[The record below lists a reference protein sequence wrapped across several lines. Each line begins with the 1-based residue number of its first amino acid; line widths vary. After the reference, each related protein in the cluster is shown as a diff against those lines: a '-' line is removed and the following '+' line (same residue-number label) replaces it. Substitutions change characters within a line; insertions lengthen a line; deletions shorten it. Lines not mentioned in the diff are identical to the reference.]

1 MGEVRRPVRDV
12 GREVSEFRHGKRWT
26 PRKNPC
32 ERPPG
37 QPDFAGQP
45 GPMDFEV
52 RFRVREAKTHL
63 EFYGYAVWNEQ
74 TVDSNGLPFD
84 GDIDRYHFQWKMTT
98 DAAGTIYAHENGEKV
113 RGHKTVHVADDN
125 KAQTLEV
132 TGSAGGTFKISV
144 GSEETGNINWN
155 ATAAQVKTALA
166 ALNAFVP
173 ADITEGGGPLGTNP
187 VTLAFSGDDKTPK
200 LVISDDDLTGPN
212 PLILSTAKDTY
223 RVDFGRMPQP
233 RRLYVSCRLRVRA
246 GAGCWSDW
254 SLWTTPVHPIDGTS
268 DPVPPAPT
276 STTIDF
282 DHKHSARFD
291 PLRCIV
297 SGNYVGPWDVPG
309 GDQEDDMARYHIQL
323 QWSNDNGSTWEWP
336 PKHHSKRD
344 RDDNDGRWR
353 VVFHNIDRRKLY
365 RYRVCSEDRFNRRG
379 PWAPGA
385 VNANQRLDGWSA
397 GADPKT
403 FDEDPPAPTFLQA
416 DVDRARLTLEIADP
430 DSFWKPRIDYYEW
443 EVYYDSVTAP
453 NLVQKDRM
461 HRGLVKRF
469 SLRKPK
475 GHTIIARVRA
485 FSASDEDSPWAQI
498 TCTTW
503 TPPLPTIGTPSFDV
517 QGPLHS
523 RYRAIV
529 PITVNDSAHNDN
541 VDSVLVRLCHKAANV
556 TPTTADKKQ
565 HDSVRIGDDPQ
576 EALFR
581 NIPKWHYV
589 FVRAKSID
597 GDDKESAFT
606 GWIAMGRPK
615 DSSATSTP
623 GSVTGLAVA
632 TPAPRR
638 VTGKW
643 DEPDDDDVTRWRVV
657 VKKGAATVDTALVRN
672 NRHVY
677 RVPKADVGIAHT
689 MEVSAINDLGV
700 IGAATSPGSG
710 TPDDEDISGAGWDVG
725 DIKKKGSSPVP
736 AKWLRCNGAG
746 LSTSAYPEL
755 FAAILYTY
763 GGSGATFNIPDLN
776 GRHPIGESS
785 VYALGANDGDLEAVR
800 SAVHQHGNDSTSQ
813 PLTDD
818 TTDGLPDPD
827 YTGGTPTNGDAG
839 NTAGSDF
846 TQENQNHNHPSNSLG
861 ATIQITQSGQNFAS
875 NTPTTTGAAGRGGH
889 EHPNAAFQGQVGS
902 RDATHDHNGH
912 SHNAGHGHNH
922 GHGSHHHNGH
932 QHGVHQHGH
941 KHGAGGHG
949 HGHQHDNKKRPHLA
963 VKFIIK
969 ALP

>member
-12 GREVSEFRHGKRWT
+12 GREVSEFRHGRRWT

-84 GDIDRYHFQWKMTT
+84 GDIDRYHFQWKVTT
-98 DAAGTIYAHENGEKV
+98 DAAGNTYAHENGEKV

-125 KAQTLEV
+125 KSQTLEV
-132 TGSAGGTFKISV
+132 TGSSGGTFKISV
-144 GSEETGNINWN
+144 GSEETGTINWN

-173 ADITEGGGPLGTNP
+173 ADITEGGGPLNSNP

-200 LVISDDDLTGPN
+200 LVISDDDLTGNN
-212 PLILSTAKDTY
+212 PSVTTSAKDAY
-223 RVDFGRMPQP
+223 RVDFGRMQQP

-268 DPVPPAPT
+268 DPVPPVPANT
-276 STTIDF
+276 SLTF
-282 DHKHSARFD
+282 DHQHSARFD
-291 PLRCIV
+291 PLRAIV
-297 SGNYVGPWDVPG
+297 AGDYVGNWDVPG
-309 GDQEDDMARYHIQL
+309 GDKEDDMARYHIQL
-323 QWSNDNGSTWEWP
+323 QYSNDNGSTWEWP
-336 PKHHSKRD
+336 PKKNVVRD
-344 RDDNDGRWR
+344 KDDNDNRWR
-353 VVFHNIDRRKLY
+353 SVFHNIDRRKVY

-379 PWAPGA
+379 PWGPGSA
-385 VNANQRLDGWSA
+385 FADGRLDGWSA
-397 GADPKT
+397 QVDPKT
-403 FDEDPPAPTFLQA
+403 ADANPPAPTFLQS
-416 DVDRARLTLEIADP
+416 DIDRARLTLEIAEP
-430 DSFWKPRIDYYEW
+430 DSTWKPRIDYYEW
-443 EVYYDSVTAP
+443 EVYYDTVTAP

-461 HRGLVKRF
+461 ARGLHKRF
-469 SLRKPK
+469 TLRKPK
-475 GHTIIARVRA
+475 GHTVITRVRA
-485 FSASDEDSPWAQI
+485 YTASDEVSAWAQI

-503 TPPLPTIGTPSFDV
+503 TPPLPTIGSVAFDV
-517 QGPLHS
+517 QGTRLN

-529 PITVNDSAHNDN
+529 PVSVNDAGHNDN
-541 VDSVLVRLCHKAANV
+541 VDKILVRLCHKPTNV

-565 HDSVRIGDDPQ
+565 NESVRIGDDPQ
-576 EALFR
+576 EGLFR
-581 NIPKWHYV
+581 NIPKRHYV
-589 FVRAKSID
+589 FVRAKSVD

-606 GWIAMGRPK
+606 GWVAMGRPV
-615 DSSATSTP
+615 DSPATSTP
-623 GSVTGLAVA
+623 GAVTGLSVA

-638 VTGKW
+638 VTAKW
-643 DEPDDDDVTRWRVV
+643 DEPDDDEVTRWRVV
-657 VKKGAATVDTALVRN
+657 VKRAGTTVDTALVRN

-677 RVPKADVGIAHT
+677 RVPKADVGINHT
-689 MEVSAINDLGV
+689 MEVAAINDLAV
-700 IGAATSPGSG
+700 EGALTSPGSG

-725 DIKKKGSSPVP
+725 DIKKKGTAPIP
-736 AKWLRCNGAG
+736 AKWLRCNGNAY
-746 LSTSAYPEL
+746 STSSYPEL
-755 FAAILYTY
+755 FAVIGYTY
-763 GGSGATFNIPDLN
+763 GGSGATFNVPDLN

-785 VYALGANDGDLEAVR
+785 VYALGANDGDAETVR
-800 SAVHQHGNDSTSQ
+800 SAVHQHTNDSTAT

-818 TTDGLPDPD
+818 NTDGFPAGDFTGGIPDP
-827 YTGGTPTNGDAG
+827 GDAG

-846 TQENQNHNHPSNSLG
+846 TQETTDHRHDGGGLNAPAGGPNQGNVSAGGSQNVAQGSHTHNINGLVGVKTLG
-861 ATIQITQSGQNFAS
+861 
-875 NTPTTTGAAGRGGH
+875 
-889 EHPNAAFQGQVGS
+889 
-902 RDATHDHNGH
+902 HDHQGH
-912 SHNAGHGHNH
+912 GHNSGHGHNH

-932 QHGVHQHGH
+932 NH
-941 KHGAGGHG
+941 GGHG
-949 HGHQHDNKKRPHLA
+949 HGHKHGGGGHGHGHGHDNKKRPHLA

-969 ALP
+969 AMS